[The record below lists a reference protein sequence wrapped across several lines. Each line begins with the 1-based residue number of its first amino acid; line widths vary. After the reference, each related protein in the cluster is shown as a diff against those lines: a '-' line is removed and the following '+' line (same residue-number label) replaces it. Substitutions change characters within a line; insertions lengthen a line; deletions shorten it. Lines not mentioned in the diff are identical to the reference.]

1 MEIDDLRRRID
12 ELDRALVAVI
22 SERAKCA
29 RRIGQIKRASAMPV
43 YEPNRERTIY
53 DNVRALNKG
62 PLPDL
67 EMTHIYERIIDVM
80 RSLQQKDIA
89 TAETTVAP
97 EGSKAPAQAAAET
110 AKEPHQTGKQT
121 GKEP

>member
-12 ELDRALVAVI
+12 QLDRELVALI

-29 RRIGQIKRASAMPV
+29 RRIGQIKRATAMPV

-80 RSLQQKDIA
+80 RSLQQKDITA
-89 TAETTVAP
+89 AETIPAP
-97 EGSKAPAQAAAET
+97 EGPKSRAQPPAET
-110 AKEPHQTGKQT
+110 AKEPQEKQTGKQ
-121 GKEP
+121 K